1 MQIMSIVISLLVSLE
16 NSSIEGLCICLGGQ
30 LGEVK
35 HAGQGSE
42 KKSTCTLCS
51 QACAMWFQNSDSAEY
66 LLIHY
71 SRQGVYIAV
80 K

>member
-16 NSSIEGLCICLGGQ
+16 NRSIVCLGGQ